1 MAGRTQNQTEESTPA
16 AVTTTDISIL
26 EKSHGVSVE
35 QKAGPESDTD
45 TKRSATDDEVANLA
59 QTADSLPLA
68 VIIVMIIGGA
78 ERFAYYALSG
88 PWRKL
93 LSLKTSYKV
102 IVKQNPLENYIQ
114 NPPGDYALPGALGL
128 GQATA
133 TAINNAYRF
142 LSFLT
147 PLIVGVLSDTWL
159 GRYKALLWS
168 MM

>member
-1 MAGRTQNQTEESTPA
+1 MQNQAEESTPA
-16 AVTTTDISIL
+16 AITTTDISIL

-45 TKRSATDDEVANLA
+45 IKRSATDDEVANLA

-93 LSLKTSYKV
+93 LSLVTLLEAIANKILQRTTYK
-102 IVKQNPLENYIQ
+102 
-114 NPPGDYALPGALGL
+114 
-128 GQATA
+128 
-133 TAINNAYRF
+133 
-142 LSFLT
+142 T
-147 PLIVGVLSDTWL
+147 PLVTTRSLVPL
-159 GRYKALLWS
+159 ALARQQQQQSTMHTASSASSHL
-168 MM
+168 